1 MTTKLLTA
9 LLLGTS
15 ILGTAGVAY
24 ADDVTLNIESWR
36 GDDLAIWKDKLI
48 PAFEAKNPGIKVVF
62 APSAPTEYD
71 AALGAKLAAGS
82 AGDLI
87 TCRPFDKSPWQT
99 DDGKSSFCVPMAS
112 VIHGFIY
119 NKDAFEKLGLKVPTT
134 RDEFFAVLD
143 KIKADGTYIPMA
155 MGTKDLWEAATMGYQ
170 NIGPN
175 YWKGEEG
182 RAALIKGE
190 QKLTDPQWVEPF
202 KELAK
207 WQPYLGDGFEA
218 Q

>member
-15 ILGTAGVAY
+15 ILGSAGVAY

-87 TCRPFDKSPWQT
+87 TCRPFDKSLELFKKGNLADLSALPGMENFSAGRQVRLA
-99 DDGKSSFCVPMAS
+99 DRRRQGD
-112 VIHGFIY
+112 
-119 NKDAFEKLGLKVPTT
+119 LL
-134 RDEFFAVLD
+134 R
-143 KIKADGTYIPMA
+143 ADGLGHPRLHLQQGRLRQA
-155 MGTKDLWEAATMGYQ
+155 RHQGAGRPATNSSPRSTRSRPTAPTSRWRWAPRISGK
-170 NIGPN
+170 PRP
-175 YWKGEEG
+175 WATRTSARTTG
-182 RAALIKGE
+182 RARKA
-190 QKLTDPQWVEPF
+190 
-202 KELAK
+202 ARR
-207 WQPYLGDGFEA
+207 
-218 Q
+218 